1 MTPELENALLVQRHE
16 LEDPAEPPLAVAT
29 EQGIDY
35 AARVQRGA
43 ALLDEKWPTWVQD
56 IDLDT
61 LDIQVGTACMTAQ
74 YAQLHGFG
82 QYWWQALDG
91 LDLSEDGSY
100 EDHGFNA
107 ERAGVSYAADVAAYG
122 ALTALWRDLIIERR
136 TAAQPEASKR

>member
-43 ALLDEKWPTWVQD
+43 ALLDEKWPTWIQD

-61 LDIQVGTACMTAQ
+61 LDIFSQHHCATAQ
-74 YAQLHGFG
+74 YDRHMGGGGYYRGG
-82 QYWWQALDG
+82 QYKLE
-91 LDLSEDGSY
+91 LSEWEY
-100 EDHGFNA
+100 TDHGFNV
-107 ERAGVSYAADVAAYG
+107 EMNDEGYAPEEAYEP
-122 ALTALWRDLIIERR
+122 LTALWRDLITERR
-136 TAAQPEASKR
+136 SAAQPPEASER